1 MTDRTTMDGL
11 AGRLIEL
18 SDASGYCPV
27 LTLERGLSL
36 RPPFFGC
43 LAACLIQ
50 QTKRPLRFDLIVD
63 PDGPLALALRWRALR
78 EVAKLSTVMPPEAS
92 VSVGMT
98 VGRPAG
104 QRRPLVVGVAGE
116 SMLLPA
122 WARRIR
128 LGTQPCDSE
137 TIQIV
142 TTAAA

>member
-1 MTDRTTMDGL
+1 MTDRTTMDAL
-11 AGRLIEL
+11 AGRLVEL
-18 SDASGYCPV
+18 SDTKGYCPV
-27 LTLERGLSL
+27 LTLESRLSL

-43 LAACLIQ
+43 LAACLAQ
-50 QTKRPLRFDLIVD
+50 QVGRPLRFDLLVH
-63 PDGPLALALRWRALR
+63 PEGSFALALRWRALR

-104 QRRPLVVGVAGE
+104 QRRPLVIGVAGE
-116 SMLLPA
+116 SMPLPA
-122 WARRIR
+122 WAYRIR

-142 TTAAA
+142 TTVAA